1 MNMKILL
8 SNISAVS
15 DPIQVTADLLRPDLV
30 IQEII
35 EDKGVDYV
43 LNAIGEK
50 GIQSYMEAN
59 GYLVG
64 LDVDVEKTV
73 KAA

>member
-1 MNMKILL
+1 MEAGSFTPPNIL
-8 SNISAVS
+8 
-15 DPIQVTADLLRPDLV
+15 VTAVLARPDLV

-43 LNAIGEK
+43 LGAIGEK
-50 GIQSYMEAN
+50 GIQSSMESN
-59 GYLVG
+59 GYAV
-64 LDVDVEKTV
+64 VDVSQAI